1 MAISLISCIILVV
14 IRGTGPWIT
23 WKTVMLDPDKLLPD
37 NPVIEN
43 IPGGEQE
50 QQQEQQGQ
58 QQEQQQQ

>member
-43 IPGGEQE
+43 IPGGEQD
-50 QQQEQQGQ
+50 
-58 QQEQQQQ
+58 